1 MDEISIDSF
10 EDWLNGSDI
19 PTGFDSIEQYNQ
31 YIEEL
36 DSEEEDLD
44 L

>member
-10 EDWLNGSDI
+10 EDWLNGPDI
-19 PTGFDSIEQYNQ
+19 PTGFESLDEYNQ

-36 DSEEEDLD
+36 DSEDLD